1 MQKPT
6 VIIIFDS
13 AAGAD
18 PAIRG
23 YFIGEHGAARASYAM
38 EVLRR
43 DSAIGLGNGTD
54 GPTFYVTHASAL
66 QGVLSAL
73 TSSHERAE
81 VVQPQGSVQVPWF
94 SPEQIRT
101 LHRLLGTSG
110 GFLEIETAIKQ
121 RTVLLERSER
131 WLAEREAQLE
141 GLALP
146 LELLRGVVGAS
157 LTDNAG
163 DVVRRA
169 ADMLG
174 QRDAQIRTMVY
185 SVDLLWGVMCDSP
198 TDNTGA
204 MVRCAAGM
212 LADYKI
218 AIERAKEIHG
228 RRALECADA
237 PANVL
242 SALDGLLQ
250 DLGLLN
256 DLRRDVGLLA
266 GAAPSEVL
274 RRASER
280 VRAYAEVTRLAE
292 VLRRDYGIVAKTPSG
307 VVQAM
312 IGVIDELEAAAKKA
326 SIPAGAYSQHIA
338 AMVNPKLRA
347 NARKLAEEVNLVI
360 KALHGKRTHE
370 NLDDDTFEPGLL
382 SATVLAWER
391 RMRGAVDTALIST
404 QINGAAALAALA
416 APKY

>member
-1 MQKPT
+1 MPVQKPT
-6 VIIIFDS
+6 VIVVFDS
-13 AAGAD
+13 NAGAD

-38 EVLRR
+38 ETMRSR
-43 DSAIGLGNGTD
+43 EPGHRPRGTD
-54 GPTFYVTHASAL
+54 GPTFYVGPPHL
-66 QGVLSAL
+66 NEVLSSLIA
-73 TSSHERAE
+73 SHERAE
-81 VVQPQGSVQVPWF
+81 VVYTANYERTPRF

-110 GFLEIETAIKQ
+110 GFLEIETAIK
-121 RTVLLERSER
+121 RLGALLEQRER

-141 GLALP
+141 GLAYP

-157 LTDNAG
+157 LTDDAG
-163 DVVRRA
+163 DMVRR
-169 ADMLG
+169 
-174 QRDAQIRTMVY
+174 
-185 SVDLLWGVMCDSP
+185 
-198 TDNTGA
+198 
-204 MVRCAAGM
+204 AAGM

-218 AIERAKEIHG
+218 AIERAKEIHD
-228 RRALECADA
+228 RRKFECADA

-312 IGVIDELEAAAKKA
+312 IGVIDELEAAVKKA

-404 QINGAAALAALA
+404 QIDGHEAVALAALA